1 MKRRVW
7 NLLRPSP
14 RQLGVLLSLVGAC
27 SGGAV
32 GDPVTGNFGGGPAL
46 GAAGASGAN
55 PTPPGNTMNPV
66 GAAGTGSMDDPQPPG
81 GNSNGIVPPASGAC
95 SDARV
100 EPRAVLVAPRQY
112 VNMLRDLIGQ
122 TAVSEQDAAASSELL
137 FDTIDRPRVTT
148 SMLDRFD
155 QMAESATQTLR
166 GKTATF
172 LNCPNL
178 MDTACVRSSLE
189 RFAHRAYKRPVAPE
203 EMTAL
208 MALRDMGTQLIAD
221 QGESG
226 AIAALQA
233 ILVAPSTLYRTEFQ
247 SPAQNM
253 SRKLTAHERAAALAA
268 FLLDSVPDDA
278 LLAAADDGSLMTP
291 AGLQTQ
297 VDRLLAL
304 PRVRQHLTQVVLTS
318 FNVTRIFS
326 TPKDAALFPN
336 YTAMLQNSMY
346 EETRRFV
353 DDVLWT
359 RNAPLGELMT
369 SKKSFIDGN
378 LAKLY
383 GMAAP
388 SQPAQF
394 TQMDLPPERSGLLT
408 QASVLSVLSRTDKNS
423 VVARG
428 LYVRGTIMCLEK
440 IPGPPQSVQ
449 AQVMMQL
456 GAAASQ
462 KELAAYRAMTSPCLG
477 CHSQFDRF
485 GLLLEAYD
493 PIGKYLPQSAEP
505 VDFTG
510 LADFKGTV
518 NDVGQ
523 LTALMAQDAVFEQ
536 CFSDRTLS
544 YSLSIASDS
553 ASLCLKPAS
562 GTLNRNATMRDLILS
577 VVQSPAWTD
586 RTQLEP

>member
-1 MKRRVW
+1 
-7 NLLRPSP
+7 
-14 RQLGVLLSLVGAC
+14 
-27 SGGAV
+27 
-32 GDPVTGNFGGGPAL
+32 VT
-46 GAAGASGAN
+46 
-55 PTPPGNTMNPV
+55 
-66 GAAGTGSMDDPQPPG
+66 
-81 GNSNGIVPPASGAC
+81 
-95 SDARV
+95 
-100 EPRAVLVAPRQY
+100 
-112 VNMLRDLIGQ
+112 
-122 TAVSEQDAAASSELL
+122 EQDAAASSELL

-155 QMAESATQTLR
+155 QMAETATQTLR

-172 LNCPNL
+172 LNCSNL

-189 RFAHRAYKRPVAPE
+189 RVAKRAYKRPVTAE
-203 EMTAL
+203 ELTAL
-208 MALRDMGTQLIAD
+208 MALRDMGAQLIAD

-233 ILVAPSTLYRTEFQ
+233 ILVSPSTLYRTEFQ
-247 SPAQNM
+247 NPAQNLQ
-253 SRKLTAHERAAALAA
+253 RKLTAHERAAALAA
-268 FLLDSVPDDA
+268 FLLDSIPDDA
-278 LLAAADDGSLMTP
+278 LLAAADDGSLATP
-291 AGLQTQ
+291 AGLQAQ

-304 PRVRQHLTQVVLTS
+304 PRVRQHVTQVVLTS
-318 FNVTRIFS
+318 FNVPRIFS

-336 YTAMLQNSMY
+336 YNAMLQNSMY

-353 DDVLWT
+353 EDVLWT
-359 RNAPLGELMT
+359 RGAPLGELMT
-369 SKKSFIDGN
+369 AKKSFIDGN

-394 TQMDLPPERSGLLT
+394 TQMDLPPERAGLLT

-428 LYVRGTIMCLEK
+428 LYVRGNIMCLPK

-449 AQVMMQL
+449 AQVAMQL
-456 GAAASQ
+456 GATASQ

-493 PIGKYLPQSAEP
+493 PTGKYLPQSAEP
-505 VDFTG
+505 VDFMG
-510 LADFKGTV
+510 LTPLDGVLK
-518 NDVGQ
+518 DVGA
-523 LTALMAQDAVFEQ
+523 LTARMAQDGIFEQ

-544 YSLSIASDS
+544 YSLSIATDS
-553 ASLCLKPAS
+553 ATLCLKPAS
-562 GTLNRNATMRDLILS
+562 GALNRNATMRDLILS